1 MVERERETN
10 KKEFEGSHFSTNHFF
25 KNQNRRF
32 FANSF
37 FQPVSKFFDIVKKLI
52 LSNFAV
58 AATDRHSSSAS
69 SSLSAKLVVTGSN
82 PVKVG
87 VMHVF
92 PVSCR
97 KLFLGVKN

>member
-58 AATDRHSSSAS
+58 VATDRHSSS
-69 SSLSAKLVVTGSN
+69 LSANLVVVGSN

-97 KLFLGVKN
+97 KLFFGG